1 MNQDFH
7 LIFGAGPLGV
17 AVAKELLKRGQ
28 SFKIVNR
35 SGKRP
40 AEIPAS
46 VEIIAS
52 DVYDAAKVRAVTQG
66 AAVVYL
72 CAQPEYTEWPEK
84 WPALMRAFIEGLS
97 GSPAKIVMGDNL
109 YMYGDTNG
117 QPVHE
122 DLPYAAHTR
131 KGRARAEVA
140 EMLLAAHRAGKVRAT
155 IGRASDFYGPGV
167 RDSLVGERV
176 FEPAIQGKTAQLVG
190 NLDLPHT
197 LTYIED
203 FGRALVILGAHEN
216 ALGRAWIV
224 PSPETLTQ
232 RQWMTQVFKEL
243 GRAPK
248 MMSINKF
255 MMTLAGLF
263 IPPARE
269 GVEMMYEFDKPF
281 IADHRQFMQA
291 FGSEF
296 GLPTPHTEAIKRTI
310 AWYKA
315 QAANGKH

>member
-1 MNQDFH
+1 MSNQLH
-7 LIFGAGPLGV
+7 IIFGTGPLGL
-17 AVAKELLKRGQ
+17 AVAKELTKRGQ
-28 SFKIVNR
+28 TFKMVNR

-40 AEIPAS
+40 VELPAS

-84 WPALMRAFIEGLS
+84 WPPLMRAFIEGMS
-97 GSPAKIVMGDNL
+97 GSAAKIVMGDNL
-109 YMYGDTNG
+109 YMYGDTDG

-122 DLPYAAHTR
+122 DLPTAAHTR
-131 KGRARAEVA
+131 KGKVRAEVA

-167 RDSLVGERV
+167 RDSLVGDMALA
-176 FEPAIQGKTAQLVG
+176 PALQGKAAQLVG

-203 FGRALVILGAHEN
+203 FGRALVILGAHEA

-232 RQWMTQVFKEL
+232 RQWMTLVFKEL
-243 GRAPK
+243 GYAPK
-248 MMSINKF
+248 MTGLNKM
-255 MMTLAGLF
+255 MMTLGGLF
-263 IPPARE
+263 IPAARE

-291 FGSEF
+291 FGQDF
-296 GLPTPHTEAIKRTI
+296 GEPTPHAEAIKRTV

-315 QAANGKH
+315 NAANGKH

>member
-1 MNQDFH
+1 MHPNFH
-7 LIFGAGPLGV
+7 VIFGTGPLGL
-17 AVAKELLKRGQ
+17 AVAIELLKRGQ
-28 SFKIVNR
+28 AFKMVNR

-46 VEIIAS
+46 IEIIAS

-72 CAQPEYTEWPEK
+72 CAQPEYTEWPAK
-84 WPALMRAFIEGLS
+84 WPVLMQAFIEGVS

-109 YMYGDTNG
+109 YMYGDTDG

-122 DLPYAAHTR
+122 DLPNAAHTR
-131 KGRARAEVA
+131 KGQVRAEVA
-140 EMLLAAHRAGKVRAT
+140 EMLLGAHRAGKVRAT

-167 RDSLVGERV
+167 RDSSVGDMAMA
-176 FEPAIQGKTAQLVG
+176 PALQGKAAQLIG
-190 NLDLPHT
+190 NLDVPHT

-203 FGRALVILGAHEN
+203 FGRALVILGARDE

-232 RQWMTQVFKEL
+232 RQWMTLVFKEL
-243 GRAPK
+243 GHAPK
-248 MMSINKF
+248 MAGINKF
-255 MMTLAGLF
+255 MLTLAGLF
-263 IPPARE
+263 IPVARE

-291 FGSEF
+291 FGGEF
-296 GLPTPHTEAIKRTI
+296 GQPTPHPEAIKRTV

-315 QAANGKH
+315 NGAH